1 MINIKIDC
9 DFCNTEFEEKSKAYP
24 RNLLQVYGTLK
35 NSAELKNWVYSSGNR
50 KWYCPECAEV
60 RNAYTGDKATLNRNN
75 NLDWHYTELNDFP
88 PIVRDGSTEHV
99 INQTGDEVW
108 FSIGLGW
115 LTADEMEHVKVHKW
129 KYKTEV

>member
-9 DFCNTEFEEKSKAYP
+9 DFCNAGFEEKSKAYP

-35 NSAELKNWVYSSGNR
+35 NSAELKNQVYSSGNR

-60 RNAYTGDKATLNRNN
+60 RNAYTGDKAALNRDNN
-75 NLDWHYTELNDFP
+75 FGWHYTELNDFP
-88 PIVRDGSTEHV
+88 PIVRDGITEHV
-99 INQTGDEVW
+99 INQVGDEVW
-108 FSIGLGW
+108 FSMRLGW
-115 LTADEMEHVKVHKW
+115 LTADEMEYVKVYKW

>member
-9 DFCNTEFEEKSKAYP
+9 DFCNAEFEEKSKAYP

-60 RNAYTGDKATLNRNN
+60 RNAYTGDKATN
-75 NLDWHYTELNDFP
+75 P
-88 PIVRDGSTEHV
+88 PNESTTSN
-99 INQTGDEVW
+99 IR
-108 FSIGLGW
+108 LPY
-115 LTADEMEHVKVHKW
+115 LL
-129 KYKTEV
+129 

>member
-9 DFCNTEFEEKSKAYP
+9 DFCNAEFEEKSKAYP

-60 RNAYTGDKATLNRNN
+60 RNAYTGDKAALNRDN
-75 NLDWHYTELNDFP
+75 NLSWHYTELNDFP
-88 PIVRDGSTEHV
+88 PIVRDGITEHV
-99 INQTGDEVW
+99 INQSGDEVW
-108 FSIGLGW
+108 FSMRLGW
-115 LTADEMEHVKVHKW
+115 LTADEMEHVKVYRK
-129 KYKTEV
+129 

>member
-9 DFCNTEFEEKSKAYP
+9 DFCNAEFEEKSKAYP

-60 RNAYTGDKATLNRNN
+60 RNAYTGDKAVLNRDN
-75 NLDWHYTELNDFP
+75 NLGWHYTELNDFP

-99 INQTGDEVW
+99 INQAGDEVW
-108 FSIGLGW
+108 FSMRLGW
-115 LTADEMEHVKVHKW
+115 LTADEMEHVKVYKW